1 LVFFRYVCVGGGE
14 MGKVGDP
21 YNNNNAISTTN
32 ISVLYN
38 VLAIKPAAHKIL
50 YCYLCPD
57 PAAQSVLARRSR

>member
-1 LVFFRYVCVGGGE
+1 

-21 YNNNNAISTTN
+21 YNNNNAITTTN

-38 VLAIKPAAHKIL
+38 VLAIEPAAHKIL